1 MLKNTMTID
10 GHTAVI
16 TFDPEIEMF
25 RGEFIGLNGGAD
37 FYAYS
42 VDELKKEG
50 STSLAIFL
58 DECQKDGIVPYKNY
72 SGKISARLKSE
83 DHHALTIVSQASGMS
98 INDLLNEGVKL
109 VLAKHES
116 CS

>member
-1 MLKNTMTID
+1 MINTLLID

-16 TFDPEIEMF
+16 AFDSEIEMF

-50 STSLAIFL
+50 ATSLAIFL
-58 DECQKDGIVPYKNY
+58 DECRRDGIEPYKSY
-72 SGKISARLKSE
+72 SGKVTTRLTPE
-83 DHHALTIVSQASGMS
+83 RHAALAVTAQATGVS
-98 INDLLNEGVKL
+98 INELLNEGVDL
-109 VLAKHES
+109 VLERRS
-116 CS
+116 

>member
-10 GHTAVI
+10 GCVAVI

-50 STSLAIFL
+50 AISLAIFL
-58 DECQKDGIVPYKNY
+58 DECQKEGIAPYKNY

-83 DHHALTIVSQASGMS
+83 DHHALTIVSQASGLS
-98 INDLLNEGVKL
+98 INELLNEGVKL